1 MSDSRS
7 MKIVNVPRF
16 VTLTPD
22 VARLKVLGL
31 EFAAVS
37 GCVVHADPSQPAQS
51 DTKAHIR
58 FANGLVIEF
67 ALGEV
72 KMIEHA
78 ASCSP

>member
-31 EFAAVS
+31 EATIEKRHVS
-37 GCVVHADPSQPAQS
+37 P
-51 DTKAHIR
+51 
-58 FANGLVIEF
+58 
-67 ALGEV
+67 
-72 KMIEHA
+72 
-78 ASCSP
+78 